1 MHTHSW
7 THGDKDFWY
16 NLKKSILRVFFQNL
30 QVQLNHCSELPTFKE
45 TKNDF
50 GCLPNIFVLTET
62 VLYFLETKRNK
73 TSTLEEKIKIYF
85 LRKKSRRRKLF
96 LYF

>member
-30 QVQLNHCSELPTFKE
+30 LVQLNHCSELQ
-45 TKNDF
+45 
-50 GCLPNIFVLTET
+50 L
-62 VLYFLETKRNK
+62 
-73 TSTLEEKIKIYF
+73 
-85 LRKKSRRRKLF
+85 LRKQKMILGVCQIFLF
-96 LYF
+96 